1 MIGLLIEPGAPR
13 DFAALEHLHYRAGR
27 PAPPVA
33 ILRATLD
40 GELAGVLVV
49 SMPTLN
55 GPWRTWLRAH
65 GRDAAREL
73 NASLRTIS
81 RVVVDPRF
89 RSLGIAAALVR
100 AYLASPRTPRTE
112 AIASIARAAPI
123 FAAAGMRAL
132 PLPPTRRDLRLA
144 RALRDLHVE
153 PHRLADLR
161 FLRRRARD
169 LAPALRAWSIAHRA
183 TRDLADGPLPPLAAR
198 AAERLTNP
206 RTVFVH
212 P

>member
-1 MIGLLIEPGAPR
+1 MIGLVVEPGSPR
-13 DFAALEHLHYRAGR
+13 DFAALAHLHYRDTR
-27 PAPPVA
+27 PAPPVV
-33 ILRATLD
+33 ILRATLER
-40 GELAGVLVV
+40 ELAGVLLV

-55 GPWRTWLRAH
+55 GPWRTWLRAR

-73 NASLRTIS
+73 NAALRTIS

-89 RSLGIAAALVR
+89 RSLGIGAALVR
-100 AYLASPRTPRTE
+100 AYLACPRTE
-112 AIASIARAAPI
+112 RTEAVASIARAAPI

-132 PLPPTRRDLRLA
+132 PLPPSRRDLRLA
-144 RALRDLHVE
+144 LALRELRVE

-161 FLRRRARD
+161 FLRRRERP
-169 LAPALRAWSIAHRA
+169 LAPALRAWSAAHRA
-183 TRDLADGPLPPLAAR
+183 TRALAEGPLPPIALR